1 MLAAR
6 PSPRTRNPR
15 WNWRACEN
23 KTQRCEG
30 ASKTLERNSFASVQ
44 SPGSSLHR
52 QSAAVR
58 AKLAKVLLGFPG
70 CLENMSGGL
79 RRWIASLGCMVLFC
93 FVLSFRASPCIIL
106 RYALG
111 RFVLHTCLIYS
122 ASTITQGPRLF
133 YSLMC
138 GQCIIL
144 TYQMEEMMVEQW
156 MIGTET
162 KGCMN
167 ARTTLFWVSVRLE

>member
-30 ASKTLERNSFASVQ
+30 ASKTPERNSFASVQ

-52 QSAAVR
+52 QSAVVT

-111 RFVLHTCLIYS
+111 WFVLHTCLIYS
-122 ASTITQGPRLF
+122 ASTITQGPWLF

-167 ARTTLFWVSVRLE
+167 ARATLFRVSVRLE